1 VADDHL
7 LQLQPG
13 TVVNERYE
21 VVKCLGAGSMGM
33 VYACRHRELSG
44 HLVAMKVLFGEVAK
58 DPTAAARFRNEIVAS
73 YGVNHPNVVR
83 AYEYF
88 RDGDLIAFTMEYVSG
103 GDLADK
109 ISLDEPMLIKDV
121 IRMLSQMTS
130 GVQAIHNAGIV
141 HRDLK
146 PENILLTSQG
156 DVKITDFG
164 IARTTTGPRLTEHG
178 GVVGTIDYVSP
189 EYLERGQVDHR
200 SDIYAMGIMAYE
212 MITGETPFRGKSVIE
227 TMTMRLKT
235 DPAEPHTLR
244 PECPIEL
251 SQIVL
256 KALTRNPDK
265 RYQSASQMLE
275 DLQAIQGGGTVASE
289 LSASA
294 MANSSGTSHVTVSPD
309 HASQDTQKKPAQP
322 SASARQSSHARIK
335 PIDPNRSGGSVKA
348 LEPMLRSRPELNVI
362 PGGEGSPEV
371 ASISVSRP
379 HLSAERIRALSSEVQ
394 QEDTSLRS
402 ILIALFTLLLGFAV
416 ALFVLEHVI
425 SPSEPE
431 PPLGVSQSL

>member
-1 VADDHL
+1 
-7 LQLQPG
+7 
-13 TVVNERYE
+13 
-21 VVKCLGAGSMGM
+21 MGM

-88 RDGDLIAFTMEYVSG
+88 RDGDIIAFTMEYVSG

-109 ISLDEPMLIKDV
+109 ISLDDLMPIKEV

-212 MITGETPFRGKSVIE
+212 MITAETPFRGKSVIE

-235 DPAEPHTLR
+235 DPAQPHSLR
-244 PECPIEL
+244 PDCPIEL
-251 SQIVL
+251 SRIVM

-265 RYQSASQMLE
+265 RYQAANEMLT
-275 DLQAIQGGGTVASE
+275 DLQNIQGSGTLASE
-289 LSASA
+289 IPVAA
-294 MANSSGTSHVTVSPD
+294 MGNA
-309 HASQDTQKKPAQP
+309 
-322 SASARQSSHARIK
+322 
-335 PIDPNRSGGSVKA
+335 SGGSSTSEQSSDGVRKPNSGAQMTKAAQSSKLKPMDSTRGGATVRA
-348 LEPMLRSRPELNVI
+348 LEPMLRNRPELNVI
-362 PGGEGSPEV
+362 SGGEHSEFHNV
-371 ASISVSRP
+371 SVSVSRP

-402 ILIALFTLLLGFAV
+402 VLIALFVVLLGFAV
-416 ALFVLEHVI
+416 ALFVLEHAM

>member
-88 RDGDLIAFTMEYVSG
+88 RDGDLIAFTMEYISG

-109 ISLDEPMLIKDV
+109 ISLEEPMPVKDV

-212 MITGETPFRGKSVIE
+212 MVTGETPFRGKSVIE

-235 DPAEPHTLR
+235 DPALPHTLR
-244 PECPIEL
+244 PDCPVEL
-251 SQIVL
+251 SQVIM

-265 RYQSASQMLE
+265 RYQSASQMLT
-275 DLQAIQGGGTVASE
+275 DLQEIVGGGTVATEAS
-289 LSASA
+289 LVAVGNSAES
-294 MANSSGTSHVTVSPD
+294 VD
-309 HASQDTQKKPAQP
+309 HDEKSQGAPKKAPP
-322 SASARQSSHARIK
+322 PARQGQGSPTRIK
-335 PIDPNRSGGSVKA
+335 PIDSTRSGTSLKA
-348 LEPMLRSRPELNVI
+348 LEPMLRNRPELNVI
-362 PGGEGSPEV
+362 SGGDGGYDS
-371 ASISVSRP
+371 AAISVSISRP

-416 ALFVLEHVI
+416 ALFILEHVI

>member
-1 VADDHL
+1 MADDHL

-13 TVVNERYE
+13 TVVNDRYE

-33 VYACRHRELSG
+33 VYACRHRELAG

-88 RDGDLIAFTMEYVSG
+88 RDGDIIAFTMEYVSG

-109 ISLDEPMLIKDV
+109 ISLDDLMPIKEV
-121 IRMLSQMTS
+121 IRMLAQMTS

-146 PENILLTSQG
+146 PENILLTSSG

-164 IARTTTGPRLTEHG
+164 IARTKTGPRLTEHG

-200 SDIYAMGIMAYE
+200 SDIYALGIMAYE
-212 MITGETPFRGKSVIE
+212 MITAETPFRGKSVIE

-251 SQIVL
+251 SRIVM

-265 RYQSASQMLE
+265 RYQATSEMLT
-275 DLQAIQGGGTVASE
+275 DLQAIQGSGTLASE
-289 LSASA
+289 MPMAALGSSPSVSQVETAEASPKRPA
-294 MANSSGTSHVTVSPD
+294 PAPRPTSRL
-309 HASQDTQKKPAQP
+309 KPVD
-322 SASARQSSHARIK
+322 ST
-335 PIDPNRSGGSVKA
+335 RSGANVKA

-362 PGGEGSPEV
+362 PGGDAIGESQV
-371 ASISVSRP
+371 SVSISRP

-402 ILIALFTLLLGFAV
+402 VLVALFIILLGFAV
-416 ALFVLEHVI
+416 ALFVLEHVMN
-425 SPSEPE
+425 PSEGE

>member
-1 VADDHL
+1 MADDHL

-21 VVKCLGAGSMGM
+21 IVKCLGAGSMGI

-109 ISLDEPMLIKDV
+109 ISLEEPMTIKDV
-121 IRMLSQMTS
+121 IKMLLQMTA

-164 IARTTTGPRLTEHG
+164 IAKTTAGPRLTEHG

-189 EYLERGQVDHR
+189 EYLEKGQVDHR
-200 SDIYAMGIMAYE
+200 SDIFSLGIMAYE
-212 MITGETPFRGKSVIE
+212 MVTGETPFRGKSVIE

-235 DPAEPHTLR
+235 DAAPPHTLR
-244 PECPIEL
+244 NDCPLEL
-251 SQIVL
+251 SKVIM
-256 KALTRNPDK
+256 KALTRNPEN
-265 RYQSASQMLE
+265 RYQSAGQMLE
-275 DLQAIQGGGTVASE
+275 DLHQISGGGTIASE
-289 LSASA
+289 SSSVAIGNSTDSVEVQEKVREHPKSGAASR
-294 MANSSGTSHVTVSPD
+294 NGSP
-309 HASQDTQKKPAQP
+309 T
-322 SASARQSSHARIK
+322 RIK
-335 PIDPNRSGGSVKA
+335 PVDPTRSGASLKS
-348 LEPMLRSRPELNVI
+348 LEPMLRSRPELNVL
-362 PGGEGSPEV
+362 PGGDGGYDSAPSV
-371 ASISVSRP
+371 SISKP

-394 QEDTSLRS
+394 QEDNSLRS

-416 ALFVLEHVI
+416 ALFILEHVI
-425 SPSEPE
+425 NPSEPE
-431 PPLGVSQSL
+431 PPLGVSQPL

>member
-13 TVVNERYE
+13 TVVNDRYE

-88 RDGDLIAFTMEYVSG
+88 RDGDIIAFTMEYVSG

-109 ISLDEPMLIKDV
+109 ISLDDLMPVKEV

-212 MITGETPFRGKSVIE
+212 MITAETPFRGKSVIE

-244 PECPIEL
+244 PDCPVEL
-251 SQIVL
+251 SRVVM

-265 RYQSASQMLE
+265 RYQAASEMLTDLQNIQGSGTLAAEMPVAALGNASGGVSASGSEQNADSSKRQALGAQM
-275 DLQAIQGGGTVASE
+275 A
-289 LSASA
+289 
-294 MANSSGTSHVTVSPD
+294 
-309 HASQDTQKKPAQP
+309 KPAQTGKL
-322 SASARQSSHARIK
+322 K
-335 PIDPNRSGGSVKA
+335 PMDSTRSGATVRA

-362 PGGEGSPEV
+362 SGGDPSESHNV
-371 ASISVSRP
+371 SVSVSRP

-402 ILIALFTLLLGFAV
+402 VLIALFVVLLGFAV
-416 ALFVLEHVI
+416 ALFILEHVM
-425 SPSEPE
+425 SPPEAE
-431 PPLGVSQSL
+431 PPLGMSQSL